1 MGQLLPSHRSLAHRG
16 TKDEQIA
23 QELHHYRGEALNPV
37 FGPALTRQEALET
50 YTPRQLRL
58 SFMLQTWN
66 AKMDFR
72 RDLISDVKTKEETFD
87 VSAFALSLH
96 WLIYLC

>member
-1 MGQLLPSHRSLAHRG
+1 MTVAVIIP
-16 TKDEQIA
+16 D
-23 QELHHYRGEALNPV
+23 V
-37 FGPALTRQEALET
+37 VQEALKD

-72 RDLISDVKTKEETFD
+72 RDLVADVKTKEETFE
-87 VSAFALSLH
+87 VSHVS
-96 WLIYLC
+96 C

>member
-1 MGQLLPSHRSLAHRG
+1 MGVA
-16 TKDEQIA
+16 D
-23 QELHHYRGEALNPV
+23 
-37 FGPALTRQEALET
+37 RQEALET

-87 VSAFALSLH
+87 VSLV
-96 WLIYLC
+96 WTQG

>member
-1 MGQLLPSHRSLAHRG
+1 MSKSLKNFITIEVGLVLMMSAN
-16 TKDEQIA
+16 
-23 QELHHYRGEALNPV
+23 Y
-37 FGPALTRQEALET
+37 QEALET

-72 RDLISDVKTKEETFD
+72 RDLITDVKTKEETFD
-87 VSAFALSLH
+87 VSHLFSGTL
-96 WLIYLC
+96 YLADYRTSSQTLKLD

>member
-1 MGQLLPSHRSLAHRG
+1 MGV
-16 TKDEQIA
+16 TD
-23 QELHHYRGEALNPV
+23 
-37 FGPALTRQEALET
+37 RQEALET

-87 VSAFALSLH
+87 VSLV
-96 WLIYLC
+96 WTQG

>member
-1 MGQLLPSHRSLAHRG
+1 MSKSLKNFITIEVCLCYTNKA
-16 TKDEQIA
+16 EW
-23 QELHHYRGEALNPV
+23 
-37 FGPALTRQEALET
+37 QEALET

-72 RDLISDVKTKEETFD
+72 RDLITDVKTKEETFD
-87 VSAFALSLH
+87 VSHPSSGILYWADDRTSSPTSKLD
-96 WLIYLC
+96 